1 MIVKAMMTT
10 MREWLRAGQQR
21 PAWQTYGG
29 AAAVTLLVVAG
40 RLALDPLWGRQ
51 HNRHLVFLP
60 TVMLAAWFGGF
71 GPGLLATAISTTAL
85 AWFWSEPSPGVG
97 LHTHFDLVLFLL
109 ISVAICALIQSLR
122 VERARA
128 DAARQSRERVL
139 AVVAHDLRNP
149 LSAVK
154 TAADAIKAAGTDA
167 AAVARRVKIV
177 ERATGR
183 MDDLIRD
190 LVSAERIEHGELPV
204 ERHAEDARAMVQDLM
219 ELNALAASDA
229 RITLRAEVADSGD
242 LTVWCDRHRLLQVLG
257 NLVGNALKFT
267 PQGGHVTVRVR
278 PEPPGGAAL
287 LFVVEDSGPGI
298 RPEQMPHLFERYWSG
313 DSRGV
318 GLGLFIAR
326 SIVRAHGGDIEVRSE
341 PGMGATFSFTVPR
354 PPRPLDTGPQMK

>member
-1 MIVKAMMTT
+1 MMTT

-29 AAAVTLLVVAG
+29 AAAMTLLVVAG

-85 AWFWSEPSPGVG
+85 AWFWSEPSPSVG

-109 ISVAICALIQSLR
+109 VSVAICALIQSLR
-122 VERARA
+122 VARARA
-128 DAARQSRERVL
+128 DAASQSRERVL

-154 TAADAIKAAGTDA
+154 TATEAVRNAGADAD
-167 AAVARRVKIV
+167 AVARRVKIV
-177 ERATGR
+177 DRAVGR

-204 ERHAEDARAMVQDLM
+204 ERRAEDARSMLQDLID
-219 ELNALAASDA
+219 LHALAAREA
-229 RITLRAEVADSGD
+229 GITLLADVAESGD

-267 PQGGHVTVRVR
+267 PEGGHVTVRVR
-278 PEPPGGAAL
+278 AEPGEGGGAGGAKVR
-287 LFVVEDSGPGI
+287 FAVEDSGPGI
-298 RPEQMPHLFERYWSG
+298 KPEYLPHLFERYWSA

-318 GLGLFIAR
+318 GLGLYIAR
-326 SIVRAHGGDIEVRSE
+326 SIVRAHGDEIEVRSE
-341 PGMGATFSFTVPR
+341 PGMGATFAFAIARPR
-354 PPRPLDTGPQMK
+354 LDNSQKDPR